1 MANIPAGTT
10 NKEEG
15 PASNTCVP
23 FCVPVCSVIPA
34 KVDTFCNVKRKLAA
48 VAVGV
53 GFFMGFAWSAHTYT
67 GYIEVLSHIGSEKVR
82 QHRLLLI
89 GFTA

>member
-1 MANIPAGTT
+1 MPAGTT

-23 FCVPVCSVIPA
+23 VYVHTCVCVCSVIPA

-53 GFFMGFAWSAHTYT
+53 GFFMGFAWSAHTHIQTQRYT
-67 GYIEVLSHIGSEKVR
+67 EGHSRIGSEKVR
-82 QHRLLLI
+82 
-89 GFTA
+89 